1 MASAVGSPTASTPT
15 PTSAGSLPTAD
26 QLRAVAAARGEGDL
40 LVERRLAALA
50 RLGDVGWPDRR
61 DEAWTLTRER
71 TVRAGL
77 ELEAAPADDLAPDP
91 APAVTGPGV
100 TVLPLAE
107 AAGDDRFAAL
117 VADLLPDAAAPGDG
131 APPDRYAL
139 LHEALRGEGWYVHV
153 GPNRTG
159 EGAVVTVDHTLAA
172 AGQVRR
178 SQLLVVCEPQADV
191 TVIERHRSPGL
202 DGPALLDA
210 RTDVVLARAAR
221 LRHVSF
227 QEWDGPARHLQT
239 LAVNV
244 GQEAVART
252 LSVTLGGALVRL
264 LPILDLLGR
273 GAEVEGLGV
282 TFTDAG
288 QHLEQRVTV
297 LHDAAD
303 ATSELLYKGAVQGD
317 GARSGFV
324 GDVKIPTA
332 GTGALTNQTNR
343 NIVLTDGAV
352 AHSIPFLEIQPNELR
367 GAGHASATGRL
378 DDEALFY
385 LESRGIDRVAATR
398 LILSGFFGEVLGRL
412 PASLAALRDDVAA
425 RIEARLDAER
435 AAAAAAAHAEAA

>member
-1 MASAVGSPTASTPT
+1 MVPAVSSPTTRTPS
-15 PTSAGSLPTAD
+15 PARALPTAD

-77 ELEAAPADDLAPDP
+77 ELEAPPADDVAPDP
-91 APAVTGPGV
+91 APTVTGPGV

-117 VADLLPDAAAPGDG
+117 VADLLPDAAAPGEG

-153 GPNRTG
+153 ARGA
-159 EGAVVTVDHTLAA
+159 EGAVVTVDHTLTA